1 MTKYFYFKI
10 YSIDLPVI
18 FLSLSAPKIL
28 LIMKQ
33 IQKMTSQKETVFN
46 NEVISRFELY
56 NSLFLTLPF
65 YKVKDTG
72 TLLPLFI
79 KYCEDGVKQHET
91 PAEIITA
98 FFKKYTQAHTATDVN
113 DLLFRFIQYIER
125 QVVLF
130 DAVEDAS
137 FQKLNTAEDQGSLRS
152 LLSKSTQNSNFQ
164 ENTAKLIEDFSLRL
178 VLTAHPTQFYPGS
191 VLSIITDLTTAIK
204 TNDIASINQLLQ
216 QLGKTPFF
224 NKKSPTPVDE
234 ALSLSWYLEN
244 VFYFAAA
251 NIQSE
256 IDTALEEIQLPAK
269 KVIEMG
275 FWPGGDRDGNPNVK
289 AKDTIEVSKMLRQ
302 ILFRCYYRDFRKL
315 KRRITFRGVE
325 DQIHQI
331 QDVLYRN
338 AFDNSIVPEDISAS
352 LISGLQ
358 EIKDTLL
365 ESHDGLFA
373 DLVDDLL
380 RKIALFGS
388 HFASLDIR
396 QDSRVLRDVHAWC
409 RQHKPIVSLFPENYD
424 HLSEEEKIS
433 HLSFKSAR
441 IQDAEPTEA
450 LIADTIDTITAVRNI
465 QQQNGPMACHRFIIS
480 NCQQASDI
488 LQLIELFLWNGWTVE
503 DLDIDFVPLFE
514 TVQDLKGA
522 SAIMEVLYKHPFY
535 QAHLLR
541 RGKQQQIML
550 GFSDSTKDGGYL
562 MANWS
567 IFNAKVALTAIS
579 EQYNIQLAFFDGRGG
594 PPSRGGGKT
603 HRFYASMGKE
613 IANNHIQLTIQG
625 QTISSQ
631 YGSIDSAGFNI
642 SQLVN
647 AGISSGLKAKH
658 NILLDAEHSDILNQM
673 ADDSF
678 DAFVALRKHPLFLTY
693 LERYSPLSLLSKIT
707 ISSRP
712 VKRASGEKLRLEDL
726 RAISFVTSWGQL
738 KQNIPG
744 FYGIGTALKNQEE
757 AGNWEQI
764 TKTYQDSG
772 YFKTIIDNCMMSM
785 SKSDFSITAHFAKDP
800 EFGPFW
806 TTLYEEY
813 ERSKAMLLKLAGH
826 QTLMEN
832 YPVEKRS
839 IAVREK
845 IVLPLVLIQH
855 FALEKLQEA
864 GQDATAESTSAY
876 EKLAIRTVYGIV
888 NAGRN
893 SA

>member
-1 MTKYFYFKI
+1 MTQKLRVTGPRE
-10 YSIDLPVI
+10 SI
-18 FLSLSAPKIL
+18 
-28 LIMKQ
+28 
-33 IQKMTSQKETVFN
+33 FN
-46 NEVISRFELY
+46 NEVVSRFELY

-65 YKVKDTG
+65 YKIKDTG

-79 KYCEDGVKQHET
+79 KHCEDGVKNLKT
-91 PAEIITA
+91 PAEIIKS
-98 FFKKYTQAHTATDVN
+98 FFERYTQTTDAKDII

-137 FQKLNTAEDQGSLRS
+137 FTKLNTTEDHSSLRS
-152 LLSKSTQNSNFQ
+152 MLKKSEFNA
-164 ENTAKLIEDFSLRL
+164 ELHDKIAKLIEDFSLRL

-191 VLSIITDLTTAIK
+191 VLSIINDLTTAIK
-204 TNDIASINQLLQ
+204 INDIVTINQLLQ

-234 ALSLSWYLEN
+234 ALSLTWYLEN

-256 IDTALEEIQLPAK
+256 IDSSLEEFNIPSK
-269 KVIEMG
+269 KVIELG
-275 FWPGGDRDGNPNVK
+275 FWPGGDRDGNPNVH
-289 AKDTIEVSKMLRQ
+289 AQDTIQVSKMLRQ

-325 DQIHQI
+325 ETVYKV
-331 QDVLYRN
+331 QDVLYKN
-338 AFDNSIVPEDISAS
+338 AFDTNIEPANISDF
-352 LISGLQ
+352 LIENLNQ
-358 EIKDTLL
+358 IKDTLI
-365 ESHDGLFA
+365 EFHDGLFA

-380 RKIALFGS
+380 RKVELFGS

-396 QDSRVLRDVHAWC
+396 QDSRVLRSVHAYC
-409 RQHKPIVSLFPENYD
+409 RQFKPIISLFPENFD
-424 HLSEEEKIS
+424 ELPEEEKIQL
-433 HLSFKSAR
+433 LSFKTAKVNYSG
-441 IQDAEPTEA
+441 DADPLTTDT
-450 LIADTIDTITAVRNI
+450 LQTIAEIRQI
-465 QQQNGPMACHRFIIS
+465 QQQNGELACHRYIIS

-488 LQLIELFLWNGWTVE
+488 LQLMELFLWNGWDEKELT
-503 DLDIDFVPLFE
+503 IDFVPLFE
-514 TVQDLKGA
+514 TVSDLEGA
-522 SAIMEVLYKHPFY
+522 SEIMERLYTHPFY
-535 QAHLLR
+535 RKHLES
-541 RGKQQQIML
+541 RGNKQDIML

-567 IFNAKVALTAIS
+567 IFNAKVALTTTSVAH
-579 EQYNIQLAFFDGRGG
+579 NIQLAFFDGRGG

-613 IANNHIQLTIQG
+613 IANKNIQLTIQG

-631 YGSIDSAGFNI
+631 YGSIDSAEFNME
-642 SQLVN
+642 QLIN
-647 AGISSGLKAKH
+647 AGISSGLKEKH
-658 NILLDAEHSDILNQM
+658 NILLDSPHKDILNVM
-673 ADDSF
+673 AKDSF
-678 DAFVALRKHPLFLTY
+678 DAFVALRKHPLFLNY
-693 LERYSPLSLLSKIT
+693 LERFSPLSLLSKIT

-712 VKRASGEKLRLEDL
+712 VKRSSGEKLRLEDL
-726 RAISFVTSWGQL
+726 RAISFVTAWGQL

-744 FYGIGTALKNQEE
+744 FYGIGTALKNQE
-757 AGNWEQI
+757 ASGNWDKI
-764 TKTYQDSG
+764 CKTYQESG
-772 YFKTIIDNCMMSM
+772 YFKTIIDNGMMSM
-785 SKSDFSITAHFAKDP
+785 SKTDFSITAHFAKDP
-800 EFGPFW
+800 EFGDFW
-806 TTLYEEY
+806 KMLRDEY
-813 ERSKAMLLKLAGH
+813 ERSKETLLKLAGH
-826 QTLMEN
+826 TTLMEN

-855 FALEKLQEA
+855 FALENLQHELEDE
-864 GQDATAESTSAY
+864 QHQSY